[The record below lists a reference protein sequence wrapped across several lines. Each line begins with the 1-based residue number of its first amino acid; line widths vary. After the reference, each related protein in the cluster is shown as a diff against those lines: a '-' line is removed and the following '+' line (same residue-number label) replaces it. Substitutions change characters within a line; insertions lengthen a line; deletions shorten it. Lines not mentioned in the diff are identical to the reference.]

1 VSLWP
6 LNPKSPNW
14 LCSVEFNFTAK
25 NQKIVHK
32 NAQSRTTTHEK
43 YEANPK
49 NGGIARPS
57 NITPK

>member
-1 VSLWP
+1 MAAK
-6 LNPKSPNW
+6 PKIAQLALLGRIQLP
-14 LCSVEFNFTAK
+14 AK
-25 NQKIVHK
+25 NKKIVHK